1 MKKLLVLLLAA
12 SAGLFAFK
20 PVAPNTWNA
29 DKAHSKLGFVITH
42 LMITDVEGSFKNF
55 ESTITATKDDFSD
68 AAITLT
74 ADVNSVNTEDDKRD
88 AHLKSADFFDAEKF
102 PKLTFK
108 STSVKKLAG
117 NKYKVSGLLSLHGVT
132 KPVTLDA
139 TLRGVTT
146 NPMSKKATAGF
157 KVSGTIKRAD
167 FALGSKYPNAML
179 SDVITLN
186 ANTEFVKN

>member
-1 MKKLLVLLLAA
+1 MKKLLVLLFAA
-12 SAGLFAFK
+12 STALFAFK
-20 PVAPNTWNA
+20 SVTVNTWTA
-29 DKAHSKLGFVITH
+29 DKSHSKLGFVVTH

-55 ESTITATKDDFSD
+55 ESTITASTDDFSD
-68 AAITLT
+68 AVVTLT
-74 ADVNSVNTEDDKRD
+74 ADVNSVNTEDEKRD
-88 AHLKSADFFDAEKF
+88 GHLKSADFFDAAKF

-108 STSVKKLAG
+108 STSVKKLSG
-117 NKYKVSGLLSLHGVT
+117 NKFKVTGLLSLHGVT

-157 KVSGTIKRAD
+157 KVTGTIKRAD

-179 SDVITLN
+179 SDDITLN

>member
-1 MKKLLVLLLAA
+1 MKKLLVLLFAA
-12 SAGLFAFK
+12 STALFAFK
-20 PVAPNTWNA
+20 SAPNTWTA
-29 DKAHSKLGFVITH
+29 DKSHSKLGFVITH

-55 ESTITATKDDFSD
+55 ESTITTSKDDFSD
-68 AAITLT
+68 AVITLS

-88 AHLKSADFFDAEKF
+88 GHLKGADFFDAEKF

-117 NKYKVSGLLSLHGVT
+117 NKFKVSGLLSLHGVT

-157 KVSGTIKRAD
+157 KVTGTIKRAD

-179 SDVITLN
+179 SNEITLN